1 MVWRLLG
8 KNLTALFSVC
18 VLLSVVGAAFLAPA
32 LAPYAPDQFAAGP
45 SLAPPSIDHLF
56 GTDRYGRDVLSR
68 ILFGARLSL
77 PVGGLVVMISV
88 ILGSLLGMV
97 TGFVGRRVDAI
108 GLRIIDIWLGFP
120 SIMLALL
127 VIAVLGIGIRSVVLA
142 AGVAGIPGFARV
154 TRGITISVRENTFVE
169 AARAAGASNTR
180 ILFRH
185 ILPNIQGTI
194 IVLATLRLGQAILV
208 TSALGFLGM
217 GVQPP
222 TPEWGTMLSEGRE
235 FMRAA
240 PWLMIIPGM
249 MLFVTVLS
257 VNLLGDYLREA
268 FDVHLRLR

>member
-1 MVWRLLG
+1 MAWRLLG
-8 KNLTALFSVC
+8 KNLTALLSAC
-18 VLLSVVGAAFLAPA
+18 VLSFVMGTALLAPV
-32 LAPYAPDQFAAGP
+32 LAPYDPGQFAVGP
-45 SLAPPSIDHLF
+45 SLAPPSADHPF

-77 PVGGLVVMISV
+77 PVGGLVVMTSLV
-88 ILGSLLGMV
+88 LGSLLGMV
-97 TGFVGRRVDAI
+97 TGFVGGWVDAI

-127 VIAVLGIGIRSVVLA
+127 VIAVLGIGIKSVVLA
-142 AGVAGIPGFARV
+142 AGIAGIPGFARV
-154 TRGITISVRENTFVE
+154 VRGITISARENTFIE
-169 AARAAGASNTR
+169 AARAAGASNMR
-180 ILFRH
+180 ILIRH
-185 ILPNIQGTI
+185 ILLNIQGTI
-194 IVLATLRLGQAILV
+194 IVLATLRLGEAILV

-235 FMRAA
+235 FVRAA

-249 MLFVTVLS
+249 MLFVTVTS

-268 FDVHLRLR
+268 FDVRLRL